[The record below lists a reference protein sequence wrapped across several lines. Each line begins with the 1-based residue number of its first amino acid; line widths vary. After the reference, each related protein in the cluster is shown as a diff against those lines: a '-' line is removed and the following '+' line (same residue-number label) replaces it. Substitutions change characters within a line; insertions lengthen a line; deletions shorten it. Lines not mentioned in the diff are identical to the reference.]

1 MLANLDVIDW
11 MEDMSGSDAILDR
24 ALELAK
30 KSVLLDDNDATC
42 QMTLGA
48 IYSNLRSFQLAEHH
62 YRRAMDLNRNNPLV
76 VATVGT
82 LHLYRG
88 DAVNA
93 VKVFEEAR
101 ILDPFFEP
109 SWYWP
114 TLGIARFALGQYHEA
129 IALLERSPNRPH
141 WVTAYL
147 AASFALIGEK
157 HRASQAAAETQR
169 TLPSF
174 LPERFTAKEWP
185 PESDTGKKLLDG
197 LRKAGL

>member
-1 MLANLDVIDW
+1 
-11 MEDMSGSDAILDR
+11 
-24 ALELAK
+24 
-30 KSVLLDDNDATC
+30 
-42 QMTLGA
+42 MTLGA
-48 IYSNLRSFQLAEHH
+48 IYSNLRSFQLAGHH
-62 YRRAMDLNRNNPLV
+62 YQRAMDLNRNNPLV

-114 TLGIARFALGQYHEA
+114 TLGIARFALDQYHEA

-147 AASFALIGEK
+147 AASFALIGEE

-197 LRKAGL
+197 LRKVGFRNGK